1 MMRRFSLV
9 FIFPL
14 FFAGLGQAQTILPD
28 FNAENLGKNKV
39 RISWVNNFGNRC
51 IQLNVQASK
60 DSLKGYRTIFSTESP
75 QLPQNGFIYVQSFPY
90 KMFYRIF
97 YILDSN
103 QFMFSAPKIA
113 GDILPPVTQT
123 NKVDNENKDTLQ
135 FVEKKEMQVVNAEI
149 PVKKPDPPRIIS
161 IYKADSLFTQL
172 EYSVYKKFRDS
183 VNKRK
188 DTLLVL
194 GQNEVQLKPFD
205 PASIYTPSI
214 FVLINQNGFVKL
226 NLPDAASKKYKVV
239 FYELDGKKLFSIN
252 NISDTAITIDKTDF
266 IHAGW
271 FKFELYENEKLI
283 ERNKILLQ
291 KDLR

>member
-1 MMRRFSLV
+1 MRRFSLV
-9 FIFPL
+9 LILQL
-14 FFAGLGQAQTILPD
+14 FFASLGQAQTILPD

-39 RISWVNNFGNRC
+39 RISWVNNFGSRC

-90 KMFYRIF
+90 KMYYRIF

-103 QFMFSAPKIA
+103 EFIFTNVKIA
-113 GDILPPVTQT
+113 GDILPAVTQT
-123 NKVDNENKDTLQ
+123 NDVDNNNTDTLL
-135 FVEKKEMQVVNAEI
+135 VIGKDATQVINADNS
-149 PVKKPDPPRIIS
+149 VKKPDPPRIIT
-161 IYKADSLFTQL
+161 IYKADSLFAQL

-205 PASIYTPSI
+205 PASIYKPSI

-239 FYELDGKKLFSIN
+239 FYELDGKKLFTIN

-271 FKFELYENEKLI
+271 FKFELYESEKLI